1 MNRSAFMLPCLA
13 IIACA
18 SISGSQSFATVEQYS
33 LPEIG
38 TVVPSQTITAQSD
51 AKTRSFAQAVL
62 DNVDQLRAND
72 HVDSADVT
80 IKIVSTALSSNT
92 TFSGVK
98 ALHTQLV
105 TETGTIE
112 LCNRTLS
119 ADEQRSSNI
128 TCDVDHEIQESELR
142 ASSKST
148 SPAQVRVQ
156 VELAGSVTMTK
167 LTSTVNFEAQLDA
180 NVSL

>member
-1 MNRSAFMLPCLA
+1 MNHSALMLPCLA

-80 IKIVSTALSSNT
+80 IRIVSTGLS
-92 TFSGVK
+92 K

-119 ADEQRSSNI
+119 AQEQRSSNI

-180 NVSL
+180 ALSL